1 VTYRFSVM
9 RFVPDPARGEF
20 INLGAL
26 AGDDEVRDWQF
37 RLISN
42 LQRARAIDDHGA
54 LSGALAFANEVEGK
68 VEAVDRLPVVGGE
81 QMTLT
86 LLEQWSRE
94 MRNIVQFSWPAP
106 IVADTADDALDLIFE
121 ELVLDP
127 AARRYRFQKKH
138 RAVGSVSRAYR
149 AVGILSSSVLR
160 NAVAT
165 TTVYR
170 DRFDFGVHDGI
181 VRQLVRC
188 WSFQLPAQ
196 DELADEV
203 KAWAWLVRH
212 LQEGGGTL
220 SAPSG
225 TFEIQ
230 PGEFDTAVVY
240 VPPLEGAQA
249 PAFDEA
255 QAAFAEVHASAVPSD
270 QASRVAQA
278 AQALLAAY

>member
-1 VTYRFSVM
+1 MTYHFSLM

-26 AGDDEVRDWQF
+26 AGDDENRDWEF
-37 RLISN
+37 RIISN
-42 LQRARAIDDHGA
+42 LQRARAIDDRGA
-54 LSGALAFANEVEGK
+54 LTSALGFASEVEAK
-68 VEAVDRLPVVGGE
+68 VEAVDRLPLLGE
-81 QMTLT
+81 HMTAT
-86 LLEQWSRE
+86 LLERWARE
-94 MRNIVQFSWPAP
+94 MRNVVQFSWPAP

-149 AVGILSSSVLR
+149 VAGVPSTAVLR
-160 NAVAT
+160 NAVGST
-165 TTVYR
+165 DDYR
-170 DRFDFGVHDGI
+170 DRFDFGVHNGV

-212 LQEGGGTL
+212 LQEGGGIL

-225 TFEIQ
+225 SFEIR

-240 VPPLEGAQA
+240 IPPIAGTDA

-255 QAAFAEVHASAVPSD
+255 EAAFAEIKVSAVPAD
-270 QASRVAQA
+270 QAATVAQA
-278 AQALLAAY
+278 AQALLASH